1 MPDAD
6 ADLQRFLPL
15 SAATFHV
22 LVALAG
28 EELHGYAILKE
39 VAERTGGEVEL
50 ATGTLYGI
58 VKRLLEEGW
67 IAESRRRSPLA
78 DPRRRTYRLTDL
90 GRRVVTAEAERLE
103 GLVAMAR
110 SRNLLAAPASNTRRP
125 S

>member
-50 ATGTLYGI
+50 STGTLYGI
-58 VKRLLEEGW
+58 VRRALEDGW
-67 IAESRRRSPLA
+67 IAESGRRSPLEDA
-78 DPRRRTYRLTDL
+78 RRRTYRLTDL
-90 GRRVVTAEAERLE
+90 GRRVVVAEAERLE
-103 GLVAMAR
+103 RLVAMAR
-110 SRNLLAAPASNTRRP
+110 ERSLLAAPAARRR